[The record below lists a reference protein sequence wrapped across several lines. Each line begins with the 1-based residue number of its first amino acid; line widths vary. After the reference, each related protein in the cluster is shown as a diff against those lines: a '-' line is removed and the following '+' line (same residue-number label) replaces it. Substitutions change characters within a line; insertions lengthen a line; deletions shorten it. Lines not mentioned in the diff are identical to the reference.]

1 MHMSY
6 FFSSTV
12 YDFLFKGVNI
22 VTTWGMVSLCLGLVS
37 LSVLAEG
44 FKVARSQLLKVAT
57 SRRTGCSK
65 YEIPERSPLLMS
77 ESFLGRRNQKLLYK
91 RRVKFHILQSFF
103 HVLHLIIGYILML
116 VVMTYNAYFTIAV
129 VAGAGLGYF
138 FFAVF
143 DLPSKLLGSYHSPL
157 PKDPPN
163 FTCGSEGNASRVR
176 NSYGTSET
184 VPSSVVLRPS
194 SGFERYSR
202 NVDSMDLA
210 FENTRGEV
218 DDTRKV
224 AGHDGAAEGVE
235 KLVGGSSEEHCE
247 ARNNVEVDVSDTSH
261 LLPQETIKVEVQV
274 HAYPEE

>member
-65 YEIPERSPLLMS
+65 YEIPE
-77 ESFLGRRNQKLLYK
+77 
-91 RRVKFHILQSFF
+91 RVKFHILQSFF

-163 FTCGSEGNASRVR
+163 FTCGSEGMLLQAPNGEKQADDCLH
-176 NSYGTSET
+176 NSDHVLCSKDENLSNEDKGKQERCCEEDCTPVEHT
-184 VPSSVVLRPS
+184 TLSVVQAP
-194 SGFERYSR
+194 
-202 NVDSMDLA
+202 
-210 FENTRGEV
+210 
-218 DDTRKV
+218 DTLNPV
-224 AGHDGAAEGVE
+224 
-235 KLVGGSSEEHCE
+235 
-247 ARNNVEVDVSDTSH
+247 
-261 LLPQETIKVEVQV
+261 
-274 HAYPEE
+274 